1 MVSMKISERE
11 EALRR
16 VRFEL
21 AAFGPG
27 SIFNK
32 ADPAVRRRIAE
43 LEAQLMELDGQEA
56 QERRTA

>member
-1 MVSMKISERE
+1 MKKTDRE
-11 EALRR
+11 DALQR

-32 ADPAVRRRIAE
+32 KNPAVQGQIAK
-43 LEAQLMELDGQEA
+43 LEALLMQLDGHEA

>member
-1 MVSMKISERE
+1 MRKLEH
-11 EALRR
+11 EAALKRI
-16 VRFEL
+16 RFEL

-32 ADPAVRRRIAE
+32 KEPAVMERIMK
-43 LEAQLMELDGQEA
+43 LEAQLMELEGREA

>member
-1 MVSMKISERE
+1 MKKTDHED
-11 EALRR
+11 ALRR

-32 ADPAVRRRIAE
+32 KNPAVQSQIAK
-43 LEAQLMELDGQEA
+43 LEAMLMQLDGHEA

>member
-1 MVSMKISERE
+1 MKKTDHED
-11 EALRR
+11 ALRR

-32 ADPAVRRRIAE
+32 KDPAVQSRIAE
-43 LEAQLMELDGQEA
+43 LEAKLMELDE

>member
-1 MVSMKISERE
+1 MKKAERE
-11 EALRR
+11 EALQRI
-16 VRFEL
+16 RFEL

-32 ADPAVRRRIAE
+32 KASAVQSHIAK
-43 LEAQLMELDGQEA
+43 LEAKLMQLDGHEA

>member
-27 SIFNK
+27 SCHVMQIRPVGFTEIK
-32 ADPAVRRRIAE
+32 AD
-43 LEAQLMELDGQEA
+43 
-56 QERRTA
+56 

>member
-1 MVSMKISERE
+1 MKKAERE

-32 ADPAVRRRIAE
+32 KDPAVQNRIAE
-43 LEAQLMELDGQEA
+43 LEAQLMELDGQDK

>member
-1 MVSMKISERE
+1 MKKVERE
-11 EALRR
+11 EALQRI
-16 VRFEL
+16 RFEL

-32 ADPAVRRRIAE
+32 KDPAVRSRIAE
-43 LEAQLMELDGQEA
+43 LEAQLMELDE